1 MYGKPGSKD
10 GGMLKAVRDRVQAEY
25 DELSEKS
32 CKLYVF
38 MGSESFQILSEKHRE
53 LLEQQSN
60 VMAEY
65 GQIIQERL
73 NLLDDEYTHGGAGE
87 GQPVKGDTAKDG
99 GRVLDE
105 YCLSCGSRFDEAY
118 MCACDIQESLSGCK
132 ACGGAGEVLAEE
144 CGVCRENY

>member
-1 MYGKPGSKD
+1 MNNPD
-10 GGMLKAVRDRVQAEY
+10 FEVARVA
-25 DELSEKS
+25 LSEAVA
-32 CKLYVF
+32 L
-38 MGSESFQILSEKHRE
+38 
-53 LLEQQSN
+53 
-60 VMAEY
+60 MAEGCPRLAGY
-65 GQIIQERL
+65 QVDLARVAINAGLEREKGGDL
-73 NLLDDEYTHGGAGE
+73 KNNTPGGAGE

-132 ACGGAGEVLAEE
+132 ACGGTGEVLAEE